1 MIILLHLIRKV
12 RITSPELQPMAVH
25 FTDHVIQTETRNN
38 NTLLPLVGVPG
49 DMIRTCN

>member
-25 FTDHVIQTETRNN
+25 YTDHVIQTE
-38 NTLLPLVGVPG
+38 
-49 DMIRTCN
+49 IRIQSI